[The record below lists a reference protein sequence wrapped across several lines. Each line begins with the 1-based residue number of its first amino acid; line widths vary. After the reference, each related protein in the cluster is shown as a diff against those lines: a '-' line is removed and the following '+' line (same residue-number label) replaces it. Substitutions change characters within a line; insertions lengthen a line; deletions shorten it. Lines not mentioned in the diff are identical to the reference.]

1 MRYHTKVYRS
11 RIDPQRASDR
21 GVCLLQNCRQFDSYR
36 AEGFIEN
43 ECCLAILD
51 IMSFCS
57 HALQAVSMKNKM
69 VDLHVSLHVLKEDIL
84 VLYAAFAGGA
94 VANYFPVRPSQ
105 S

>member
-21 GVCLLQNCRQFDSYR
+21 GVCLLQNCRKIDSYR

-43 ECCLAILD
+43 ECCLAILHT
-51 IMSFCS
+51 MSFCS
-57 HALQAVSMKNKM
+57 HALQAVSMKKKI
-69 VDLHVSLHVLKEDIL
+69 DLHVSLHVLKEDIL

-94 VANYFPVRPSQ
+94 VAHRFPARPSQ
-105 S
+105 C